1 MIRFTD
7 RIYIYYGGMLLNK
20 KDVMELKKRFK
31 KESCSIDRLAGC
43 YVDANK
49 NKAIKFNES
58 FLNMDDEEFYKY
70 LEIAKKTLTGTL
82 GNNILEL
89 DFPLEE
95 EATGGKQHFLY
106 ALRNDGLSSEE
117 LLDRLYDLIIDGYNY
132 VGNYLIL
139 VFHDT
144 YDIITK
150 TSDNMKLDESEEV
163 YEYLLVSI
171 CPVVLSKAGLGVRE
185 DENRIGAR
193 IRDWIVGVPDLGFLF
208 PAFDNR
214 SADIHKVDYFIR
226 DAKDSHSEVI
236 SDVLGCAPRMTATEQ
251 RNTFSAIV
259 KRAFANDTENG
270 EEALINIQES
280 FNARINTGEELTESE
295 INSIILTPETMDEIL
310 VENNIEGEKA
320 RVIKEVT
327 LDEFM
332 EELPLV
338 SNLIDNKALAANERE
353 REKKELVKEVASLKN
368 KVSELE
374 EATSSSESGDVSIF
388 VYPERVEKIHT
399 EIIDDKKYILIPVDD
414 NSTVKVNG
422 VDKDL

>member
-1 MIRFTD
+1 M
-7 RIYIYYGGMLLNK
+7 NK

-117 LLDRLYDLIIDGYNY
+117 LLDRLYDLIIDSYNY

-332 EELPLV
+332 EELPPV
-338 SNLIDNKALAANERE
+338 SNLIDSKALAANEKE

-388 VYPERVEKIHT
+388 VYPERADEIHT

-414 NSTVKVNG
+414 NSSVKVNG
-422 VDKDL
+422 VDKNL

>member
-1 MIRFTD
+1 
-7 RIYIYYGGMLLNK
+7 
-20 KDVMELKKRFK
+20 MELKKRFK

-332 EELPLV
+332 EELPPV

-388 VYPERVEKIHT
+388 VYPERAEKIHT

-414 NSTVKVNG
+414 NSSVKVNG

>member
-1 MIRFTD
+1 
-7 RIYIYYGGMLLNK
+7 
-20 KDVMELKKRFK
+20 MELKKRFK

-193 IRDWIVGVPDLGFLF
+193 IRDWVVGVPDLGFLF

-295 INSIILTPETMDEIL
+295 INSIILTPETIDEIL

-327 LDEFM
+327 LEEFM

-338 SNLIDNKALAANERE
+338 SNLIDNKAMAANEKE

-388 VYPERVEKIHT
+388 VYPERADEIHT

-414 NSTVKVNG
+414 NSSVKVNG

>member
-1 MIRFTD
+1 M
-7 RIYIYYGGMLLNK
+7 NK

-43 YVDANK
+43 YVDAGK

-106 ALRNDGLSSEE
+106 ALRNDGLCSED

-193 IRDWIVGVPDLGFLF
+193 IRDWVVGVPDLGFLF

-259 KRAFANDTENG
+259 KRAFLNDTENG
-270 EEALINIQES
+270 NEALINIQES
-280 FNARINTGEELTESE
+280 FNALINTGEEFTENE
-295 INSIILTPETMDEIL
+295 INSIILTPETIDEIL

-388 VYPERVEKIHT
+388 VYPERAEKIHT

>member
-1 MIRFTD
+1 M
-7 RIYIYYGGMLLNK
+7 NK

-106 ALRNDGLSSEE
+106 ALRNDGLCSED

-193 IRDWIVGVPDLGFLF
+193 IRDWVVGVPDLGFLF

-259 KRAFANDTENG
+259 KRAFLNDTENG
-270 EEALINIQES
+270 NEALINIQES
-280 FNARINTGEELTESE
+280 FNALINTGEEFTENE
-295 INSIILTPETMDEIL
+295 INSIILTPETIDEIL

-388 VYPERVEKIHT
+388 VYPERAEKIHT

>member
-1 MIRFTD
+1 M
-7 RIYIYYGGMLLNK
+7 NK

-49 NKAIKFNES
+49 NKAIKFNEI

-106 ALRNDGLSSEE
+106 ALRNDGLSSDD
-117 LLDRLYDLIIDGYNY
+117 LLDRLYDLIIDSYNY

-259 KRAFANDTENG
+259 KSAFANDTENG

-310 VENNIEGEKA
+310 IENNIEGEKA

-388 VYPERVEKIHT
+388 VYPERADEIHT

-414 NSTVKVNG
+414 NSSVKVNG
-422 VDKDL
+422 VDKNL

>member
-1 MIRFTD
+1 
-7 RIYIYYGGMLLNK
+7 
-20 KDVMELKKRFK
+20 MELKKRFK

-117 LLDRLYDLIIDGYNY
+117 LLDRLYDLIIDSYNY

-332 EELPLV
+332 EELPPV
-338 SNLIDNKALAANERE
+338 SNLIDSKALAANEKE

-388 VYPERVEKIHT
+388 VYPERADEIHT

-414 NSTVKVNG
+414 NSSVKVNG
-422 VDKDL
+422 VDKNL

>member
-1 MIRFTD
+1 M
-7 RIYIYYGGMLLNK
+7 NK

-332 EELPLV
+332 EELPPV
-338 SNLIDNKALAANERE
+338 SNLIDSKALAANEKE

-388 VYPERVEKIHT
+388 VYPERADEIHT

-414 NSTVKVNG
+414 NSSVKVNG

>member
-1 MIRFTD
+1 
-7 RIYIYYGGMLLNK
+7 MLLNK

-31 KESCSIDRLAGC
+31 KEACSIDRLAGC
-43 YVDANK
+43 YVDAGK

-106 ALRNDGLSSEE
+106 ALRNDGLCSED

-193 IRDWIVGVPDLGFLF
+193 IRDWVVGVPDLGFLF

-259 KRAFANDTENG
+259 KRAFSNDTENG
-270 EEALINIQES
+270 KEALINIQES
-280 FNARINTGEELTESE
+280 FNALINTGEDLTENE
-295 INSIILTPETMDEIL
+295 INSIILTPETIDEIL

-338 SNLIDNKALAANERE
+338 SNLIDNKALAANESE

-388 VYPERVEKIHT
+388 VYPERAEKIHT

>member
-1 MIRFTD
+1 M
-7 RIYIYYGGMLLNK
+7 NK

-117 LLDRLYDLIIDGYNY
+117 LLDRLYDLIIDGYSY

-310 VENNIEGEKA
+310 IENNIDGEKA

-332 EELPLV
+332 EELPPV
-338 SNLIDNKALAANERE
+338 SNLIDNKALAANEKE
-353 REKKELVKEVASLKN
+353 REKKELVKEVVALKN

-374 EATSSSESGDVSIF
+374 EAVPSTESGDVSIF
-388 VYPERVEKIHT
+388 VYPEMADEIHT

-414 NSTVKVNG
+414 NSSVKVNG
-422 VDKDL
+422 VDKNL

>member
-1 MIRFTD
+1 M
-7 RIYIYYGGMLLNK
+7 NK

-310 VENNIEGEKA
+310 IENNIDGEKA

-332 EELPLV
+332 EELPPV
-338 SNLIDNKALAANERE
+338 SNLIDNKALAANEKE

-388 VYPERVEKIHT
+388 VYPERADEIHT

-414 NSTVKVNG
+414 NSSVKVNG
-422 VDKDL
+422 VDKNL

>member
-1 MIRFTD
+1 
-7 RIYIYYGGMLLNK
+7 
-20 KDVMELKKRFK
+20 MELKKRFK

-117 LLDRLYDLIIDGYNY
+117 LLDRLYDLIIDGYSY

-332 EELPLV
+332 EELPPV
-338 SNLIDNKALAANERE
+338 SNLIDNKALAANEKE

-388 VYPERVEKIHT
+388 VYPERADEIHT

-414 NSTVKVNG
+414 NSSVKVNG

>member
-1 MIRFTD
+1 
-7 RIYIYYGGMLLNK
+7 
-20 KDVMELKKRFK
+20 MELKKRFK

-117 LLDRLYDLIIDGYNY
+117 LLDRLYDLIIDGYSY

-214 SADIHKVDYFIR
+214 SANIHKVDYFIR

-332 EELPLV
+332 EELPPV
-338 SNLIDNKALAANERE
+338 SNLIDNKALAANEKE

-388 VYPERVEKIHT
+388 VYPERADEIHT

-414 NSTVKVNG
+414 NSSVKVNG

>member
-1 MIRFTD
+1 M
-7 RIYIYYGGMLLNK
+7 NK

-106 ALRNDGLSSEE
+106 ALRNDGLSSDD
-117 LLDRLYDLIIDGYNY
+117 LLDRLYDLIIDSYNY

-310 VENNIEGEKA
+310 IENNIEGEKA

-388 VYPERVEKIHT
+388 VYPERAEKIHT

>member
-1 MIRFTD
+1 
-7 RIYIYYGGMLLNK
+7 
-20 KDVMELKKRFK
+20 MELKKRFK

-332 EELPLV
+332 EELPPV
-338 SNLIDNKALAANERE
+338 SNLIDNKAMAANEKE

-388 VYPERVEKIHT
+388 VYPERADEIHT

-414 NSTVKVNG
+414 NSSVKVNG

>member
-1 MIRFTD
+1 
-7 RIYIYYGGMLLNK
+7 
-20 KDVMELKKRFK
+20 MELKKRFK

-117 LLDRLYDLIIDGYNY
+117 LLDRLYDLIIDGYSY

-251 RNTFSAIV
+251 RSTFSAIV

-310 VENNIEGEKA
+310 IENNIDGEKA

-332 EELPLV
+332 EELPPV
-338 SNLIDNKALAANERE
+338 SNLIDNKALAANEKE
-353 REKKELVKEVASLKN
+353 REKKELVKEVVALKN

-374 EATSSSESGDVSIF
+374 EAVPSTESGDVSIF
-388 VYPERVEKIHT
+388 VYPEMADEIHT

-414 NSTVKVNG
+414 NSSVKVNG
-422 VDKDL
+422 VDKNL

>member
-1 MIRFTD
+1 M
-7 RIYIYYGGMLLNK
+7 NK

-117 LLDRLYDLIIDGYNY
+117 LLDRLYDLIIDGYSY

-332 EELPLV
+332 EELPPV
-338 SNLIDNKALAANERE
+338 SNLIDNKALAANEKE
-353 REKKELVKEVASLKN
+353 REKKELVKEVVALKN

-374 EATSSSESGDVSIF
+374 EAVPSTESGDVSIF
-388 VYPERVEKIHT
+388 VYPEMADEIHT

-414 NSTVKVNG
+414 NSSVKVNG
-422 VDKDL
+422 VDKNL

>member
-1 MIRFTD
+1 M
-7 RIYIYYGGMLLNK
+7 NK

-106 ALRNDGLSSEE
+106 ALRNDGLSSDD
-117 LLDRLYDLIIDGYNY
+117 LLDRLYDLIIDSYNY

-332 EELPLV
+332 EELPPV
-338 SNLIDNKALAANERE
+338 SNLIDSKALATNEKE

-388 VYPERVEKIHT
+388 VYPERADEIHT

-414 NSTVKVNG
+414 NSSVKVNG
-422 VDKDL
+422 VDKNL

>member
-1 MIRFTD
+1 M
-7 RIYIYYGGMLLNK
+7 NK

-31 KESCSIDRLAGC
+31 KEACSIDRLAGC
-43 YVDANK
+43 YVDAGK

-106 ALRNDGLSSEE
+106 ALRNDGLCSED

-193 IRDWIVGVPDLGFLF
+193 IRDWVVGVPDLGFLF

-226 DAKDSHSEVI
+226 DAKDSHSEVL

-259 KRAFANDTENG
+259 KRAFSNDTENG
-270 EEALINIQES
+270 KEALINIQES
-280 FNARINTGEELTESE
+280 FNALINTGEDLTENE
-295 INSIILTPETMDEIL
+295 INSIILTPETIDEIL

-388 VYPERVEKIHT
+388 VYPERAEKIHT

>member
-1 MIRFTD
+1 
-7 RIYIYYGGMLLNK
+7 
-20 KDVMELKKRFK
+20 MELKKRFK

-310 VENNIEGEKA
+310 IENNIEGEKA

-388 VYPERVEKIHT
+388 VYPERADEIHT

-414 NSTVKVNG
+414 NSSVKVNG
-422 VDKDL
+422 VDKNL

>member
-1 MIRFTD
+1 
-7 RIYIYYGGMLLNK
+7 
-20 KDVMELKKRFK
+20 MELKKRFK

-117 LLDRLYDLIIDGYNY
+117 LLDRLYDLIIDGYSY

-310 VENNIEGEKA
+310 IENNIDGEKA

-332 EELPLV
+332 EELPPV
-338 SNLIDNKALAANERE
+338 SNLIDNKALAANEKE
-353 REKKELVKEVASLKN
+353 REKKELVKEVVALKN

-374 EATSSSESGDVSIF
+374 EAVPSTESGDVSIF
-388 VYPERVEKIHT
+388 VYPEMADEIHT

-414 NSTVKVNG
+414 NSSVKVNG
-422 VDKDL
+422 VDKNL

>member
-1 MIRFTD
+1 M
-7 RIYIYYGGMLLNK
+7 NK

-310 VENNIEGEKA
+310 IENNIEGEKA

-327 LDEFM
+327 LDEF
-332 EELPLV
+332 
-338 SNLIDNKALAANERE
+338 NKLDA
-353 REKKELVKEVASLKN
+353 
-368 KVSELE
+368 
-374 EATSSSESGDVSIF
+374 
-388 VYPERVEKIHT
+388 
-399 EIIDDKKYILIPVDD
+399 
-414 NSTVKVNG
+414 
-422 VDKDL
+422 

>member
-1 MIRFTD
+1 M
-7 RIYIYYGGMLLNK
+7 NK

-117 LLDRLYDLIIDGYNY
+117 LLDRLYDLIIDGYSY

-332 EELPLV
+332 EELPPV
-338 SNLIDNKALAANERE
+338 SNLIDSKALAANEKE

-388 VYPERVEKIHT
+388 VYPERADEIHT

-414 NSTVKVNG
+414 NSSVKVNG

>member
-1 MIRFTD
+1 M
-7 RIYIYYGGMLLNK
+7 NK

-280 FNARINTGEELTESE
+280 FNALINTGEELTENE
-295 INSIILTPETMDEIL
+295 INSIILTPETIDEIL

-388 VYPERVEKIHT
+388 VYPERAEKIHT

>member
-1 MIRFTD
+1 M
-7 RIYIYYGGMLLNK
+7 
-20 KDVMELKKRFK
+20 
-31 KESCSIDRLAGC
+31 
-43 YVDANK
+43 
-49 NKAIKFNES
+49 
-58 FLNMDDEEFYKY
+58 
-70 LEIAKKTLTGTL
+70 
-82 GNNILEL
+82 
-89 DFPLEE
+89 
-95 EATGGKQHFLY
+95 
-106 ALRNDGLSSEE
+106 
-117 LLDRLYDLIIDGYNY
+117 
-132 VGNYLIL
+132 
-139 VFHDT
+139 
-144 YDIITK
+144 
-150 TSDNMKLDESEEV
+150 
-163 YEYLLVSI
+163 
-171 CPVVLSKAGLGVRE
+171 
-185 DENRIGAR
+185 
-193 IRDWIVGVPDLGFLF
+193 GFLF

-259 KRAFANDTENG
+259 KRAFLNDTENG
-270 EEALINIQES
+270 NEALINIQES
-280 FNARINTGEELTESE
+280 FNALINTGEEFTENE
-295 INSIILTPETMDEIL
+295 INSIILTPETIDEIL

-388 VYPERVEKIHT
+388 VYPERAGEIHT

>member
-1 MIRFTD
+1 
-7 RIYIYYGGMLLNK
+7 
-20 KDVMELKKRFK
+20 MELKKRFK

-106 ALRNDGLSSEE
+106 ALRNDGLSSDD
-117 LLDRLYDLIIDGYNY
+117 LLDRLYDLIIDSYNY

-332 EELPLV
+332 EELPPV
-338 SNLIDNKALAANERE
+338 SNLIDSKALAANEKE

-388 VYPERVEKIHT
+388 VYPERADEIHT

-414 NSTVKVNG
+414 NSSVKVNG
-422 VDKDL
+422 VDKNL

>member
-1 MIRFTD
+1 
-7 RIYIYYGGMLLNK
+7 MLLNK

-31 KESCSIDRLAGC
+31 KEACSIDRLAGC
-43 YVDANK
+43 YVDAGK

-106 ALRNDGLSSEE
+106 ALRNDGLCSED

-193 IRDWIVGVPDLGFLF
+193 IRDWVVGVPDLGFLF

-259 KRAFANDTENG
+259 KRAFSNDTENG
-270 EEALINIQES
+270 KEALINIQES
-280 FNARINTGEELTESE
+280 FNALINTGEDLTENE
-295 INSIILTPETMDEIL
+295 INSIILTPETIDEIL

-388 VYPERVEKIHT
+388 VYPERAEKIHT

>member
-1 MIRFTD
+1 M
-7 RIYIYYGGMLLNK
+7 NK

-332 EELPLV
+332 EELPPV
-338 SNLIDNKALAANERE
+338 SNLIDNKALAANEKE
-353 REKKELVKEVASLKN
+353 REKKELVKEVVALKN

-374 EATSSSESGDVSIF
+374 EAVPSTESGDVSIF
-388 VYPERVEKIHT
+388 VYPEMADEIHT

-414 NSTVKVNG
+414 NSSVKVNG
-422 VDKDL
+422 VDKNL

>member
-1 MIRFTD
+1 M
-7 RIYIYYGGMLLNK
+7 NK

-31 KESCSIDRLAGC
+31 KEACSIDRLAGC
-43 YVDANK
+43 YVDAGK

-70 LEIAKKTLTGTL
+70 LEIAKKTLIGTL

-106 ALRNDGLSSEE
+106 ALRNDGLCSED

-193 IRDWIVGVPDLGFLF
+193 IRDWVVGVPDLGFLF

-259 KRAFANDTENG
+259 KRAFSNDTENG
-270 EEALINIQES
+270 KEALINIQES
-280 FNARINTGEELTESE
+280 FNALINTGEELTENE
-295 INSIILTPETMDEIL
+295 INSIILTPETIDEIL

-388 VYPERVEKIHT
+388 VYPERAGEIHT

>member
-1 MIRFTD
+1 
-7 RIYIYYGGMLLNK
+7 MLLNK

-31 KESCSIDRLAGC
+31 KEACSIDRLAGC
-43 YVDANK
+43 YVDAGK

-106 ALRNDGLSSEE
+106 ALRNDGLCSED

-193 IRDWIVGVPDLGFLF
+193 IRDWVVGVPDLGFLF

-259 KRAFANDTENG
+259 KRAFSNDTENG
-270 EEALINIQES
+270 KEALINIQES
-280 FNARINTGEELTESE
+280 FNALINTGEELTENE
-295 INSIILTPETMDEIL
+295 INSIILTPETIDEIL

-338 SNLIDNKALAANERE
+338 SNLIDNKALAANEKE

-388 VYPERVEKIHT
+388 VYPERAGEIHT

>member
-1 MIRFTD
+1 M
-7 RIYIYYGGMLLNK
+7 NK

-332 EELPLV
+332 EELPPV
-338 SNLIDNKALAANERE
+338 SNLIDSKALAANEKE

-368 KVSELE
+368 KVSDLE

-388 VYPERVEKIHT
+388 VYPERADEIHT

-414 NSTVKVNG
+414 NSSVKVNG
-422 VDKDL
+422 VDKNL

>member
-1 MIRFTD
+1 
-7 RIYIYYGGMLLNK
+7 
-20 KDVMELKKRFK
+20 MELKKRFK

-251 RNTFSAIV
+251 RSTFSAIV

-310 VENNIEGEKA
+310 IENNIDGEKA

-332 EELPLV
+332 EELPPV
-338 SNLIDNKALAANERE
+338 SNLIDNKALAANEKE
-353 REKKELVKEVASLKN
+353 REKKELVKEVVALKN

-374 EATSSSESGDVSIF
+374 EAVPSTESGDVSIF
-388 VYPERVEKIHT
+388 VYPEMADEIHT

-414 NSTVKVNG
+414 NSSVKVNG
-422 VDKDL
+422 VDKNL

>member
-1 MIRFTD
+1 
-7 RIYIYYGGMLLNK
+7 
-20 KDVMELKKRFK
+20 MELKKRFK

-43 YVDANK
+43 YFDANK

-117 LLDRLYDLIIDGYNY
+117 LLDRLYDLIIDGYSY

-171 CPVVLSKAGLGVRE
+171 CPVVLSTAGLGVRE

-332 EELPLV
+332 EELPPV
-338 SNLIDNKALAANERE
+338 SNLIDNKAMAANEKE

-388 VYPERVEKIHT
+388 VYPERADEIHT

-414 NSTVKVNG
+414 NSSVKVNG

>member
-1 MIRFTD
+1 
-7 RIYIYYGGMLLNK
+7 
-20 KDVMELKKRFK
+20 MELKKRFK

-89 DFPLEE
+89 YFPLEE

-332 EELPLV
+332 EELPPV
-338 SNLIDNKALAANERE
+338 SNLIDSKALAANEKE

-388 VYPERVEKIHT
+388 VYPERADEIHT

-414 NSTVKVNG
+414 NSSVKVNG
-422 VDKDL
+422 VDKNL

>member
-1 MIRFTD
+1 M
-7 RIYIYYGGMLLNK
+7 NK

-117 LLDRLYDLIIDGYNY
+117 LLDRLYDLIIDGYSY

-338 SNLIDNKALAANERE
+338 SNLIDNKAMAANEKE

-388 VYPERVEKIHT
+388 VYPERADEIHT

-414 NSTVKVNG
+414 NSSVKVNG

>member
-1 MIRFTD
+1 M
-7 RIYIYYGGMLLNK
+7 NK

-106 ALRNDGLSSEE
+106 ALRNDGLCSED

-193 IRDWIVGVPDLGFLF
+193 IRDWVVGVPDLGFLF

-259 KRAFANDTENG
+259 KRAFLNDTENG
-270 EEALINIQES
+270 NEALINIQES
-280 FNARINTGEELTESE
+280 FNALINTGEDLTENE
-295 INSIILTPETMDEIL
+295 INSIILTPETIDEIL

-388 VYPERVEKIHT
+388 VYPERAEKIHT

>member
-1 MIRFTD
+1 M
-7 RIYIYYGGMLLNK
+7 NK

-31 KESCSIDRLAGC
+31 KEACSIDRLAGC
-43 YVDANK
+43 YVDAGK

-106 ALRNDGLSSEE
+106 ALRNDGLCSED

-193 IRDWIVGVPDLGFLF
+193 IRDWVVGVPDLGFLF

-259 KRAFANDTENG
+259 KRAFSNDTENG
-270 EEALINIQES
+270 KEALINIQES
-280 FNARINTGEELTESE
+280 FNALINTGEELTENE
-295 INSIILTPETMDEIL
+295 INSIILTPETIDEIL

-388 VYPERVEKIHT
+388 VYPERAGEIHT

>member
-1 MIRFTD
+1 
-7 RIYIYYGGMLLNK
+7 
-20 KDVMELKKRFK
+20 MELKKRFK

-150 TSDNMKLDESEEV
+150 TSDNMKLDESEEEV

-332 EELPLV
+332 EELPPV
-338 SNLIDNKALAANERE
+338 SNLIDNKALAANEKE

-388 VYPERVEKIHT
+388 VYPERADEIHT

-414 NSTVKVNG
+414 NSSVKVNG

>member
-1 MIRFTD
+1 MIRFTN

-31 KESCSIDRLAGC
+31 KEACSIDRLAGC
-43 YVDANK
+43 YVDAGK

-106 ALRNDGLSSEE
+106 ALRNDGLCSED

-193 IRDWIVGVPDLGFLF
+193 IRDWVVGVPDLGFLF

-259 KRAFANDTENG
+259 KRAFSNDTENG
-270 EEALINIQES
+270 KEALINIQES
-280 FNARINTGEELTESE
+280 FNALINTGEELTENE
-295 INSIILTPETMDEIL
+295 INSIILTPETIDEIL

-388 VYPERVEKIHT
+388 VYPERAGEIHT